1 MEPLR
6 PQVQI
11 GGYDRPI
18 ARHNACIAHQ
28 ATMSI
33 TVPSPLLASC
43 VPPPPWGAI
52 GNRERNHRTLTGT
65 RLRRVRAARS
75 RPGTT
80 MAKRWL
86 DRTLIGERGVNLQ
99 DVRRDGLCRHTH
111 SEHAVG
117 QGDVW

>member
-1 MEPLR
+1 M
-6 PQVQI
+6 
-11 GGYDRPI
+11 I

-33 TVPSPLLASC
+33 TVPSP
-43 VPPPPWGAI
+43 WGAI
-52 GNRERNHRTLTGT
+52 VNRERNHRTLTGT

-86 DRTLIGERGVNLQ
+86 DRTLIGKRGVNLQ
-99 DVRRDGLCRHTH
+99 DVRRDGLCRHAH
-111 SEHAVG
+111 PEHAVG